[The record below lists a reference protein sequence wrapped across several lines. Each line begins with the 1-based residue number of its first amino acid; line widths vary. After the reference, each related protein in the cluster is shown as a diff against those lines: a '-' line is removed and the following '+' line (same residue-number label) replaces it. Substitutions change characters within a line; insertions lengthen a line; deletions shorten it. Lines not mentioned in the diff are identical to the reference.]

1 MMEVKLLVQR
11 SNTAHTDGT
20 GCVDVSQHV
29 CWDSGVCVSECET
42 GWMTYIGASTCEHL

>member
-20 GCVDVSQHV
+20 GCVDVSPHV
-29 CWDSGVCVSECET
+29 CWDSGVCVSECEA
-42 GWMTYIGASTCEHL
+42 WMDYIHWCLNM